1 LILPTLVTAF
11 AVPNGW
17 GTRQLQQQNVLAHR
31 GRGGNLPLS
40 ASTTTTTTTSPPTE
54 VISEANWNLLSDRG
68 RKALQNL
75 MEHDRSFRAQT
86 HVYENWPDAGVD
98 DEGKIRLTEQVRFQ
112 ESGMEEE

>member
-17 GTRQLQQQNVLAHR
+17 GTRQLQQQNVLGHR
-31 GRGGNLPLS
+31 GRGGDLSLS
-40 ASTTTTTTTSPPTE
+40 ASTTTSSALPTE

-86 HVYENWPDAGVD
+86 HVYENWPDVGVD